1 MTYTTHTTLLNRLS
15 NGVDPAAWKEFH
27 ERYND
32 LLRGFAY
39 RYGLQQADCDD
50 IVQEVLLALSRT
62 MPGFEYDPSRGK
74 FRSYLKTL
82 TIRTVFQIL
91 RQKSSQKT
99 LEDVDSAIEHAM
111 TDPDTE
117 AMWEAEWRHHHVRR
131 AMARL
136 ESEFNEKDRMAFS
149 LYAVKNRSAG
159 ETADSLGL
167 SLDQVY
173 QAKSRILRRLSEMIE
188 EQIRDEG

>member
-1 MTYTTHTTLLNRLS
+1 MTYTTHTTLLSRLS
-15 NGVDPAAWKEFH
+15 DGVDPTAWKEFH
-27 ERYND
+27 DRYND

-50 IVQEVLLALSRT
+50 IVQEVLLALSKS
-62 MPGFEYDPSRGK
+62 MPGFEYDPGRGK

-91 RQKSSQKT
+91 RQKRTQKT

-111 TDPDTE
+111 ADPDTE
-117 AMWEAEWRHHHVRR
+117 SMWEEEWRQ
-131 AMARL
+131 
-136 ESEFNEKDRMAFS
+136 FNEKDRMAFS
-149 LYAVKNRSAG
+149 LYAVKNRPAQ
-159 ETADSLGL
+159 ETADTLGL
-167 SLDQVY
+167 STDQVY
-173 QAKSRILRRLSEMIE
+173 QAKSRILRRLGEMIE